1 MTQLE
6 VAPRLPCTLKFNDDA
21 FLQANTVVV
30 PRRKVS
36 LTAPVARAVAPK
48 PPACATIECS
58 ALVIGCG
65 VAGNATALRLANRGV
80 KVTMISAAED
90 PHDCATYYAQGGIIY
105 KSEDDSPALLASDV
119 HRAGAG
125 VCDDAA
131 VQKLA
136 AEGPARVEELLLD
149 VANVP
154 FARAADG
161 TLQLTLEASH
171 NRARILYKADHTGRA
186 IATSMVAAVRAHAN
200 IELVTGRS
208 AIELVTNARGK
219 CVGALTVAAADG
231 ALAHYRA
238 PFTLLATGGVGD
250 VYANTSNPAGARGEG
265 LALAARAG
273 AALRNL
279 QYVQFHPTTLCVPHE
294 RRFLLTE
301 ALRGEGA
308 ILRDGAGRAFA
319 KDYHPD
325 GELAPRDVVARTI
338 LAEMDKQGGA
348 PCMFLDISH
357 ADAAW
362 TRARFPT
369 IYAHCLARGI
379 DLTTQPVPVV
389 PAAHYHCGGVAVDL
403 HGATS
408 VPGLYAA
415 GEVSCTGVH
424 GANRLASTSLLE
436 GLVWGCSAA
445 DHFLATQGQ
454 EEASAGSTSDDTT
467 CASALTAPSAS
478 TTTNDDDAAV
488 AELLAGLCGTR
499 EPSANEL
506 AELLRATQRVMWD
519 GVGPKRTARG
529 MASAVDKLA
538 RLERRAEALYRECVV
553 TRQSAGVRNAVRAA
567 KEIARAALHAPQS
580 VGTHYVVPEQSA
592 TSA

>member
-1 MTQLE
+1 MTQLD
-6 VAPRLPCTLKFNDDA
+6 VASRLPSAVKFGDDA
-21 FLQANTVVV
+21 FLQATAVAHV

-36 LTAPVARAVAPK
+36 LSAPVTRAATPPK
-48 PPACATIECS
+48 PPACTTIECS

-65 VAGNATALRLANRGV
+65 VAGNATALRLANRGI
-80 KVTMISAAED
+80 KVTVLSAAED
-90 PHDCATYYAQGGIIY
+90 PHNCATYYAQGGIIY

-125 VCDDAA
+125 ECDDAA

-136 AEGPARVEELLLD
+136 LEGPGRVEELLLD

-154 FARAADG
+154 FTRDAKGA
-161 TLQLTLEASH
+161 LQLTLEASH

-200 IELVTGRS
+200 IELVTGQS
-208 AIELVTNARGK
+208 AIELLTNAQGE
-219 CVGALTVAAADG
+219 CVGALTLAADG
-231 ALAHYRA
+231 ALVQYRA

-250 VYANTSNPAGARGEG
+250 VYANTSNPEGARGEG
-265 LALAARAG
+265 LALAVRAG
-273 AALRNL
+273 ATLRNM
-279 QYVQFHPTTLCVPHE
+279 QYVQFHPTTLYMPNE

-308 ILRDGAGRAFA
+308 ILRDSAGRAFA

-338 LAEMDKQGGA
+338 LAEMEKQGESA
-348 PCMFLDISH
+348 PCMYLDISH
-357 ADAAW
+357 KDADW
-362 TRARFPT
+362 LRSRFPT
-369 IYAHCLARGI
+369 IYAHCLARGL
-379 DLTTQPVPVV
+379 DMTTQPLPVV
-389 PAAHYHCGGVAVDL
+389 PAAHYHCGGVAVDE

-445 DHFLATQGQ
+445 DHFLASQ
-454 EEASAGSTSDDTT
+454 EQPVATLDKTNNASA
-467 CASALTAPSAS
+467 
-478 TTTNDDDAAV
+478 TTTDNEDDATDV
-488 AELLAGLCGTR
+488 LSGLCGTR

-506 AELLRATQRVMWD
+506 SELLLATQRVMWE
-519 GVGPKRTARG
+519 GVGPKRTSRG

-538 RLERRAEALYRECVV
+538 LLERRAETLYRECVV

-567 KEIARAALHAPQS
+567 KEIALAALQAPRS
-580 VGTHYVVPEQSA
+580 VGTHYVIPEP
-592 TSA
+592 TSV